1 MTTAEKLKMNPPN
14 DPLPRTEWDFSTL
27 DKQEAKVAF
36 YYEYGRTSGEV
47 KNEVK
52 KMRDA
57 RTPDLPQYWPY
68 YPREHRLFNILER
81 LSEWEMFPETPWL
94 TVKANTIAKINA
106 QRAKR
111 RSIEAKINATLPAG
125 KTFCAGGRAGKPGD
139 PVKAIEWMCD
149 AKIHTPDFR
158 PGVGPINCVWFGD
171 HKEVWAWR
179 ERMSKTLIFPIEHE
193 IFHPHPEFSRIEW
206 GINWYLTD
214 KEILWYINETLKRL
228 RPAQFKNLAK
238 MSEIQHGFAGA
249 FPFRR
254 NAALQWLGVYRRR
267 KSAASWPNFFAL
279 YPEESN
285 DKRNGKSILCS
296 HVEMRRISG
305 GRLALDESR
314 LRAREEDWRKAKLI
328 LEWFDKGT
336 PLKKED
342 FK

>member
-1 MTTAEKLKMNPPN
+1 MKPQNE
-14 DPLPRTEWDFSTL
+14 PLPRLEWDFSTL
-27 DKQEAKVAF
+27 DNQEAKVAF

-57 RTPDLPQYWPY
+57 RPPQHPRIWPY
-68 YPREHRLFNILER
+68 YPREHHLIKILDR

-94 TVKANTIAKINA
+94 TIKANAIAKIEK
-106 QRAKR
+106 QRAER
-111 RSIEAKINATLPAG
+111 MSQEARINATRPAG
-125 KTFCAGGRAGKPGD
+125 EKIRLAGRSGNTGD
-139 PVKAIEWMCD
+139 PIKAIEWMVD
-149 AKIHTPDFR
+149 AKIQVLDFR
-158 PGVGPINCVWFGD
+158 PGVGPTNYVWFGD
-171 HKEVWAWR
+171 HKEVYAWR
-179 ERMSKTLIFPIEHE
+179 ERMAKTPIFPIEQE
-193 IFHPHPEFSRIEW
+193 IFHPKPEYSRIEW

-214 KEILWYINETLKRL
+214 KEILWYIAHTLKWR
-228 RPAQFKNLAK
+228 RPAQFKHLAK
-238 MSEIQHGFAGA
+238 TSEIQHSFVGK

-267 KSAASWPNFFAL
+267 KAATSWPKFFAL
-279 YPEESN
+279 YPEEN
-285 DKRNGKSILCS
+285 DDKRKSKS
-296 HVEMRRISG
+296 AQRSQFEARGVSG